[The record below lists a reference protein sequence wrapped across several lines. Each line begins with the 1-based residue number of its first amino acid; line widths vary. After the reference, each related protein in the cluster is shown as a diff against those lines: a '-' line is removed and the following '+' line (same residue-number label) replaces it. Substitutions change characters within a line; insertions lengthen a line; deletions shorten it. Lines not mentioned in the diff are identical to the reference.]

1 MCSLRSLLTPFAA
14 ALALAVVWTHPIALA
29 QGASPG
35 AAQAGTLWT
44 PPRTPWGDPDLQGN
58 YTNLWEVGTPFE
70 RPDEFA
76 GRRREDI
83 KGEELAAIRRAI
95 QERTREQQLAG
106 EIGGTRWIWLDS
118 HDHAKGSVAW
128 FVVDPADG
136 RIPPLTAEG
145 QTRQAARAA
154 ARTASG
160 RGAAD
165 SYTDRS
171 LYDRCISRGVPGS
184 MMPAIYGNSYDIVQ
198 GPGYVAIRYEMIH
211 ETRII
216 PLDGSEHV
224 APALRSYMGDP
235 RGRWDGNTLVVETT
249 NLREETAYRGA
260 NPATFRLVERFT
272 RVAPGKVE
280 WGVTIDD
287 PSTWTRP
294 WTFSMPLTQD
304 DSEPLVP
311 YECHEGNYAMRN
323 ILSAARAEEK
333 AIAEAAAK
341 GIIRRPSATGTAAEG
356 EPER

>member
-1 MCSLRSLLTPFAA
+1 MVSLRRPLVQVTALM
-14 ALALAVVWTHPIALA
+14 LALAWTSVTTPA
-29 QGASPG
+29 QAPRPEAVQAG
-35 AAQAGTLWT
+35 AASWT

-76 GRRREDI
+76 GRRREDVT
-83 KGEELAAIRRAI
+83 GEELARIRREI
-95 QERTREQQLAG
+95 QERTRTQQLAG

-128 FVVDPADG
+128 FVVDPPDG

-145 QTRQAARAA
+145 QARQAARAA
-154 ARTASG
+154 ARKASG
-160 RGAAD
+160 RGPAD

-171 LYDRCISRGVPGS
+171 LFDRCITRSVPGS

-216 PLDGSEHV
+216 PLDGSPHL

-235 RGRWDGNTLVVETT
+235 RGRWEGDTLVVETQ
-249 NLREETAYRGA
+249 NFRGETAYRGA
-260 NPATFRLVERFT
+260 NPSTFRLVERFT
-272 RVAPGKVE
+272 RVSPDKVE
-280 WGVTIDD
+280 WAVTIDD

-294 WTFSMPLTQD
+294 WTFSMPLTLD
-304 DSEPLVP
+304 NTEPLAQ
-311 YECHEGNYAMRN
+311 YECHEGNYAMAN

-341 GIIRRPSATGTAAEG
+341 GIVREPSRTGTAAEG
-356 EPER
+356 EQER